1 MKTGGNSKQTSAR
14 GTDEK
19 ATKYAAESIVENA
32 LNMHA
37 TDVHIEPR
45 DGSTLIRFR
54 IHGILRVINQLP
66 AEASP
71 QLTKYF
77 KKIAGLDVREKNFSQ
92 ISTIFHCKA
101 RIRVSISP
109 VFGGEKITLRMIRAR
124 TSLRKLNEIGLWG
137 ENLRLVRQAIRQ
149 PRGIIFTVGDGK
161 NTTNF
166 AILNELNTP
175 EKNIVTIESRIEK
188 LLPGVNQIEIKPKI
202 GFTAL
207 EATQAALNQNPDIIY
222 IDELVDPR
230 VIQLAID
237 AAMRGK
243 LIIAS
248 LPIANA
254 SDVLPFLQSLG
265 VSPFLLSANT
275 AVIIGQT
282 LVRTTAPSALDQ
294 IKLSGTESSA
304 ILNNFE
310 IKADEIHKLEKLAE
324 KEIMPKNK
332 ISTNHEQIT
341 TLNILKS
348 TQAQTGFIGS
358 TGIFEVVSLI
368 DGNQSDK
375 IKNFVLSAPNGSQI
389 RDFAYKNGVIPLKID
404 GLIRVLRG
412 ETAIE
417 ELFRKVSL

>member
-1 MKTGGNSKQTSAR
+1 
-14 GTDEK
+14 
-19 ATKYAAESIVENA
+19 
-32 LNMHA
+32 
-37 TDVHIEPR
+37 
-45 DGSTLIRFR
+45 
-54 IHGILRVINQLP
+54 LRVINQLP

-92 ISTIFHCKA
+92 ISTIFHGKA

-404 GLIRVLRG
+404 G
-412 ETAIE
+412 
-417 ELFRKVSL
+417 

>member
-14 GTDEK
+14 ETSEK
-19 ATKYAAESIVENA
+19 ATKYAAESIIENA

-54 IHGILRVINQLP
+54 IHGILKVINQLP
-66 AEASP
+66 AETSP

-77 KKIAGLDVREKNFSQ
+77 KKLAGLDVREKNFSQ
-92 ISTIFHCKA
+92 ISTIFHGKA

-124 TSLRKLNEIGLWG
+124 TSLRKLDEIGLWG

-149 PRGIIFTVGDGK
+149 SRGIIFTVGDGK

-166 AILNELNTP
+166 AILNELNAP
-175 EKNIVTIESRIEK
+175 EKNIVTVENRIEK
-188 LLPGVNQIEIKPKI
+188 LLPGVNQIETKPKI
-202 GFTAL
+202 GFTTF

-222 IDELVDPR
+222 IDELIDPR

-243 LIIAS
+243 LIVAS
-248 LPIANA
+248 LPIADA
-254 SDVLPFLQSLG
+254 SNVLPFLQSLG
-265 VSPFLLSANT
+265 VNPFLLSANT
-275 AVIIGQT
+275 AAIIGQT
-282 LVRTTAPSALDQ
+282 LLRTTAPSALDK
-294 IKLSGTESSA
+294 IKLSKAESRA

-310 IKADEIHKLEKLAE
+310 IKADELNKLEKLAK
-324 KEIMPKNK
+324 KEIMPNNK
-332 ISTNHEQIT
+332 TSTNSEQIS

-348 TQAQTGFIGS
+348 TETQTGFIGS
-358 TGIFEVVSLI
+358 TGTFEVISFI
-368 DGNQSDK
+368 DGKQGDK
-375 IKNFVLSAPNGSQI
+375 IKNFVLSAPNSTQI
-389 RDFAYKNGVIPLKID
+389 KAFAYKNGVIPLKID

-417 ELFRKVSL
+417 ELFRKINL